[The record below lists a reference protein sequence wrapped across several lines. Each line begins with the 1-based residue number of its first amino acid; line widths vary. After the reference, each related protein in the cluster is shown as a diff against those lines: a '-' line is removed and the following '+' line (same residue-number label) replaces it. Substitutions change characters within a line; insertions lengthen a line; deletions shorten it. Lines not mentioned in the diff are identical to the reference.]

1 MRRVFGDRM
10 KIYGVFGPVQA
21 EKTQA
26 KNAQAKNAQAKN
38 AQAKNAQAEND
49 IAQDSCRMIGFD
61 KNCPKR
67 AS

>member
-1 MRRVFGDRM
+1 M

-21 EKTQA
+21 EKT
-26 KNAQAKNAQAKN
+26 QAKNAQAKN

>member
-1 MRRVFGDRM
+1 M

-21 EKTQA
+21 EKT
-26 KNAQAKNAQAKN
+26 QAKN

>member
-38 AQAKNAQAEND
+38 AQAEND